1 MATAQAQAQTEKT
14 NFDWL
19 IETVETFKYSQGFY
33 SRIARALNE
42 MSVEE
47 REQVKEEYNNL
58 DEKFNSVLD
67 VVYFLEC

>member
-1 MATAQAQAQTEKT
+1 MATAQAQKKT

-19 IETVETFKYSQGFY
+19 IETVETFRYSQGFY
-33 SRIARALNE
+33 SRIARDLNE
-42 MSVEE
+42 MSEEE

>member
-1 MATAQAQAQTEKT
+1 MATAQAQKKT

-19 IETVETFKYSQGFY
+19 IETVETFRYSQGFY
-33 SRIARALNE
+33 SRIARDLNE
-42 MSVEE
+42 MSEEE
-47 REQVKEEYNNL
+47 RKQVKEEYNNL

>member
-1 MATAQAQAQTEKT
+1 MATAQAQKKT

-19 IETVETFKYSQGFY
+19 IETVETFKHSQGFY
-33 SRIARALNE
+33 SRIARDLNE
-42 MSVEE
+42 MSEEE